1 MKNIL
6 VQFDIQVGEYEHSEH
21 YLFNKKMSEWEY
33 CKMFWDIDK
42 KVELEENVFWDNYMM
57 NAISVYS
64 EKEITNEEAN
74 ILREVGVVY

>member
-6 VQFDIQVGEYEHSEH
+6 VQFDIQVGEYAHSEH

-64 EKEITNEEAN
+64 EKEITNKEAN
-74 ILREVGVVY
+74 ILRELGVVY